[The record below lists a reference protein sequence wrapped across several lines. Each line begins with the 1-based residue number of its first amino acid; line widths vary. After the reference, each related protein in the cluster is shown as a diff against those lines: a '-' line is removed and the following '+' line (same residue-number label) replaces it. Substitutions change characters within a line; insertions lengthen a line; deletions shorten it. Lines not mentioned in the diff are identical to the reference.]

1 MTDDA
6 RSRWQPP
13 EQAEGRLRGAAGEAP
28 PVLDQGFDGD
38 SLYSL
43 RAAVA
48 AYASQAGMPE
58 GRARDL
64 VLAMHELAAN
74 AVRHGAGHGRLRL
87 WVTQDAVR
95 CEVTDDGPP
104 KAADGPPKA
113 ADGADA
119 GPRDATLWSVEPGHG
134 LWLTRQVADQASWR
148 SGPSGTIAAVSFR
161 LGPPGQLT
169 PFRLAQRFQDGCAIV
184 TVTGQLDLGSA
195 GQFAAVAGDLIA
207 ATPGLRLIL
216 DLSGLTLWDSS
227 GLTALIT
234 AQRRISRD
242 PAARMVLAGLPGHL
256 IQRLH
261 EAGVASR
268 FTLAGTNADAIKM
281 AVSPG

>member
-6 RSRWQPP
+6 RSRWPPP
-13 EQAEGRLRGAAGEAP
+13 EPAGGRLRGAGGEEP

-48 AYASQAGMPE
+48 AHASQAGMPE
-58 GRARDL
+58 GIARDL
-64 VLAMHELAAN
+64 VLAVHELAAN

-87 WVTQDAVR
+87 WATPDLVR
-95 CEVTDDGPP
+95 CEVTDDGAP
-104 KAADGPPKA
+104 KTADVA
-113 ADGADA
+113 EA
-119 GPRDATLWSVEPGHG
+119 GPRDAARWPMEPGHG
-134 LWLTRQVADQASWR
+134 MWLTRRVADQASWS
-148 SGPSGTIAAVSFR
+148 SGPSGTIAAASFR
-161 LGPPGQLT
+161 LEPPEQQR
-169 PFRLAQRFQDGCAIV
+169 PFRLAQQFQDGCAILA
-184 TVTGQLDLGSA
+184 VTGRLDLDSA
-195 GQFAAVAGDLIA
+195 DQFTAAAGDLIA
-207 ATPGLRLIL
+207 STQGLRLVL
-216 DLSGLTLWDSS
+216 DLSGLTSWDSS

-234 AQRRISRD
+234 AQRRITRD

-268 FTLAGTNADAIKM
+268 FILAGTNADAVRM
-281 AVSPG
+281 AVLPG

>member
-48 AYASQAGMPE
+48 AHASQAGLPE
-58 GRARDL
+58 GRVRDL

-87 WVTQDAVR
+87 WATQDAVR
-95 CEVTDDGPP
+95 CEVSDEGAPQP
-104 KAADGPPKA
+104 

-119 GPRDATLWSVEPGHG
+119 GPRDAALWDMKPGHG
-134 LWLTRQVADQASWR
+134 MWLARQVADQTSWS
-148 SGPSGTIAAVSFR
+148 SGPSGTVAAASFR
-161 LGPPGQLT
+161 LEPRGG
-169 PFRLAQRFQDGCAIV
+169 
-184 TVTGQLDLGSA
+184 
-195 GQFAAVAGDLIA
+195 
-207 ATPGLRLIL
+207 
-216 DLSGLTLWDSS
+216 
-227 GLTALIT
+227 
-234 AQRRISRD
+234 RR
-242 PAARMVLAGLPGHL
+242 
-256 IQRLH
+256 
-261 EAGVASR
+261 
-268 FTLAGTNADAIKM
+268 
-281 AVSPG
+281 

>member
-1 MTDDA
+1 MTDNA
-6 RSRWQPP
+6 RGRWQPSDP
-13 EQAEGRLRGAAGEAP
+13 GGGRLRGPGGGEP
-28 PVLDQGFDGD
+28 PVLDQVFDGG

-48 AYASQAGMPE
+48 AHASQAGMPE

-104 KAADGPPKA
+104 KATDS
-113 ADGADA
+113 ADA
-119 GPRDATLWSVEPGHG
+119 GPRDAALWTVEPGHG

-148 SGPSGTIAAVSFR
+148 SGPSSTVAAVSFR

-184 TVTGQLDLGSA
+184 TVTGQLDLDSA

-227 GLTALIT
+227 GLSALIT

-261 EAGVASR
+261 EAGVATR
-268 FTLAGTNADAIKM
+268 FTLADTNADAVMM
-281 AVSPG
+281 AVPPG

>member
-13 EQAEGRLRGAAGEAP
+13 DQAGGRLRGAGGGEP
-28 PVLDQGFDGD
+28 PVLDQVFDGD

-48 AYASQAGMPE
+48 AHASQAGMAE

-74 AVRHGAGHGRLRL
+74 AVRHGAGRGRLRL
-87 WVTQDAVR
+87 WVTEDAVR
-95 CEVTDDGPP
+95 CEVTDDG
-104 KAADGPPKA
+104 ASKA

-119 GPRDATLWSVEPGHG
+119 GRRGSAPWPVEFGHG
-134 LWLTRQVADQASWR
+134 LWLTRQVADQASWS
-148 SGPSGTIAAVSFR
+148 SGPSGTVAAVSFR

-169 PFRLAQRFQDGCAIV
+169 PFRLAQQFQDGCAILA
-184 TVTGQLDLGSA
+184 VTGQLDLGSA
-195 GQFAAVAGDLIA
+195 SQLAAAAGDLIA
-207 ATPGLRLIL
+207 ATPGLRLVL
-216 DLSGLTLWDSS
+216 DLSGLTMWDSS

-234 AQRRISRD
+234 AQRWISGD
-242 PAARMVLAGLPGHL
+242 AAARMVLAGLPGHL
-256 IQRLH
+256 VQRLH

-268 FTLAGTNADAIKM
+268 FTLAGTNADAVRM
-281 AVSPG
+281 AVQPG